1 MFNNV
6 TADYIRNIPPVDG
19 VEIELLP
26 QMLSKIYAHIL
37 GLRTKYA
44 DDVLQF
50 PAEELEQD
58 VEFLGKLSL
67 TLEVYLESG
76 QFEAMNNSIAYVA
89 AMAHKLLG
97 KLSEPKEIEITGYET
112 PSQLVA
118 ALLFI
123 IGHYFADAEETA
135 RYIRWDMIVKPSC
148 RDFVMAVCHLAQG
161 HLGSILPI
169 PIDVAQKD
177 ERIEDRAE
185 TLLWNTLTAGIIELA
200 KVLTGASGNVDYNY
214 FDRVIKLSTYT
225 YKFLDNPLK
234 HVYTSPSRLARLLK
248 MASKVLAEHATV
260 NIESGIAPQE
270 RWRETVRNIALRRPY
285 LWDNHKDALER
296 GFLKHGMSSVITF
309 PTGAGKSTL
318 VELKIAQTVLAGGK
332 VAYIV
337 PTHALEYQVVRNMD
351 KLLGIGDKD
360 GMKFDGEFTTLQEE
374 DTPVWV
380 MTPER
385 CTTIMTLDPHR
396 FDEVELVVM
405 DEFHI
410 ISSKD
415 KGGDHRSLGAM
426 LCLLTFFLK
435 KPEADYVLISAMVE
449 NGEEI
454 ANWLEEVTGRECL
467 NLAMPWKPTSQLQGC
482 LMYKQND
489 IDALEETLYAE
500 KKKGRTKAPG
510 KKVKEKMLATP
521 YCLFSL
527 KSVWDTQNLNDF
539 YLTPLMDKK
548 LLLATD
554 ANWHVTSNKNT
565 VSMQLAAKF
574 ASLGMKSIVFIDKPS
589 IAMSLA
595 KQIQGLNL
603 RDAEPT
609 SRDRRLMRGIA
620 RELGGLEYSY
630 IKPNMNVAVHHA
642 NLLPE
647 ERRVMESFFSGKV
660 DVMAATPTL
669 AQGVNLPVDV
679 VIIAGES
686 RFDMDKMRPVMIS
699 ADEIL
704 NAAGRAGRAGF
715 SSQGAS
721 ILVPSHVIGYD
732 RDPQG
737 RDWYAITE
745 EIFAKGD
752 HCLTVDDPINEMLF
766 DVQENGGVL
775 DTIQRNTLLKIN
787 NYKDDGER
795 MFGNALFAYRLRQR
809 NREQAIKR
817 RIDRIFDIAS
827 GLSEEE
833 VEEPWVKVV
842 AFKTGVDVAIVRAFY
857 QHLEQSDIDAVVNSS
872 VRELIMFYCSWLADQ
887 PTVLEQLLVSDVTV
901 KKLRKLLEG
910 AENLPLTK
918 NGVMKLQQI
927 LIMYVEGAT
936 LFEINTVI
944 TGTDKTELLME
955 ARTFVLKILQM
966 LAYALSTL
974 SMSIYEYAISDGFM
988 RSSIAD
994 EVINF
999 ASYLKEGVTS
1009 RAMLNYKISSH
1020 LMRVEC
1026 HKKFEV

>member
-1 MFNNV
+1 MFNII
-6 TADYIRNIPPVDG
+6 TSDYIKNIPPVEG
-19 VEIELLP
+19 VDIEHLP
-26 QMLSKIYAHIL
+26 QILSKIYAQIL

-50 PAEELEQD
+50 PVEELEED
-58 VEFLGKLSL
+58 LSFLGKLSL
-67 TLEVYLESG
+67 TLEVYLDSM
-76 QFEAMNNSIAYVA
+76 QFEAMSGSVAYVA
-89 AMAHKLLG
+89 AMAHKLIG
-97 KLSEPKEIEITGYET
+97 KLTEKKEQNMTAYEIPTE
-112 PSQLVA
+112 VIA
-118 ALLFI
+118 VLLFI
-123 IGHYFADAEETA
+123 IGHYYADAEETSLQVNCDNIENPA
-135 RYIRWDMIVKPSC
+135 IKF
-148 RDFVMAVCHLAQG
+148 FVSSICYLAQG
-161 HLGSILPI
+161 RLESIIALPTEEQNTKH
-169 PIDVAQKD
+169 DLVEK
-177 ERIEDRAE
+177 AE
-185 TLLWNTLTAGIIELA
+185 ILMWQRLTEGVKNLAMALMGNA
-200 KVLTGASGNVDYNY
+200 KVADDSFFAGVGKLATYS
-214 FDRVIKLSTYT
+214 FD
-225 YKFLDNPLK
+225 FLDRPLN
-234 HVYTSPSRLARLLK
+234 HVYTSFSRLAQLLLRV
-248 MASKVLAEHATV
+248 SKVLQENATV
-260 NIESGIAPQE
+260 KIESETADADGWRDVIRGIAQ
-270 RWRETVRNIALRRPY
+270 RRPY
-285 LWDNHKDALER
+285 LWDNHKDALRR
-296 GFLKHGMSSVITF
+296 GFLKKGISSVITF
-309 PTGAGKSTL
+309 PTGAGKSTI
-318 VELKIAQTVLAGGK
+318 VELKIAQTVLSGGK

-337 PTHALEYQVVRNMD
+337 PTHALEYQVVHNMD
-351 KLLGIGDKD
+351 KLLGVGEKD
-360 GMKFDGEFTTLQEE
+360 GVKFDGEFTTLQEE
-374 DTPVWV
+374 DTSVWV

-396 FDEVELVVM
+396 FDEVELIVM

-435 KPEADYVLISAMVE
+435 KPDADYVLISAMVE

-482 LMYKQND
+482 LMYKQNE
-489 IDALEETLYAE
+489 IDALEEALYIE
-500 KKKGRTKAPG
+500 KRRGKTKAPG
-510 KKVKEKMLATP
+510 KKIKEKMLATP

-527 KSVWDTQNLNDF
+527 KSIWDTQNPNNF
-539 YLTPLMDKK
+539 YLTPLMDRK
-548 LLLATD
+548 LLLMADT
-554 ANWHVTSNKNT
+554 NWHVTSNKNT
-565 VSMQLAAKF
+565 VSMLLAAKF

-603 RDAEPT
+603 REAEPS

-620 RELGGLEYSY
+620 IELGSLEYSY
-630 IKPNMNVAVHHA
+630 ITPNMNVTVHHS

-686 RFDMDKMRPVMIS
+686 RFDMERNRPVMIS

-732 RDPQG
+732 GEPQG
-737 RDWYAITE
+737 HDWYSITE

-752 HCLTVDDPINEMLF
+752 HCLTVDDPINKMLF
-766 DVQENGGVL
+766 DVQENGGVV
-775 DTIQRNTLLKIN
+775 DSIQRNALLKIN

-817 RIDRIFDIAS
+817 RTDRIFDIAA
-827 GLSEEE
+827 GLSEED
-833 VEEPWVKVV
+833 VEEPWVKEV
-842 AFKTGVDVAIVRAFY
+842 AFKTGVDVTIIHAFY
-857 QHLEQSDIDAVVNSS
+857 QYLKQCDIDDVVNSS
-872 VRELIMFYCSWLADQ
+872 VRELIMFYCSWLADK
-887 PTVLEQLLVSDVTV
+887 PAFLEQLLVSDVTV

-910 AENLPLTK
+910 AENSPFTK

-936 LFEINTVI
+936 LFEINSVI
-944 TGTDKTELLME
+944 SGTYKTGLLME

-966 LAYALSTL
+966 LAYAFSTL
-974 SMSIYEYAISDGFM
+974 SMSIFEYAISVGLM